1 MSWQKGLE
9 ELKTAKD
16 EIILADKQAGKDEGK
31 TEEELRGIGEE
42 LKGNLKRSQGIL
54 TPEQKVL
61 WKMSPIR
68 ESQGETRQFETVL
81 SLFKTENDEEK
92 YNEGLDPAINLWKR
106 YETSPTDTIDAG
118 VIDKPLNLYEE
129 KGFSLFETQKVPATR
144 KKRTIRNIEG
154 SDELFMQKTRNSM
167 EYLVNKLKA
176 FLPEPWKRQYTQES
190 DVYVSSEEIQQSE
203 ETIEQEM
210 YSKIEKDDEESFK
223 KEEMLFQKEE
233 ILFDE
238 IEEISKCFDEDIKE
252 NEEEIEG
259 IVAIDSILIENQ
271 EEMDKKQEELSLD
284 ADQVNIEFLKNYT
297 EKKNVESSVKDEVN
311 ELCENFSLEADLE
324 QISFSDDILEDSFTD
339 DMLDEDIEAV
349 FSALDTCEGV
359 DIDKFKAENVE
370 LDVAE
375 EQCIFEKSK
384 NEISTLYVENEISS
398 DDYSEDISLELNDLC
413 NDEKNHSF
421 LNYKVCNIKEEPW
434 IDSNGYK
441 WLQKVVL
448 NEENQIILLR
458 QDWFFTPIEIGDYL
472 YLHGEYD
479 ENGICIVDNSHSLVI
494 LNPDFLVSCTSVATS
509 YSCTRRIILQEKV
522 KLTDDISKSQ
532 IYGKILH
539 CLFQLCLENDNFS
552 LSFLKEK
559 TKQLVLDNIEHL
571 DISGES
577 IESAM
582 KHISGKFFNLQKWAS
597 KYFLNTQDDNSYIKA
612 FRSRT
617 SNPCHISVNKLLRT
631 EEHILS
637 PKYGLK
643 GYIDV
648 SVQLAIKSD
657 IDLQYSIAPLELKTG
672 NNIYVMQHRAQ
683 TILYTLL
690 LSEHYGENVD
700 FGLLFYLEKGEVIQ
714 VFPVHDEIRGLIIA
728 RNNIARYLKNNQ
740 ELPPM
745 LKNMFVC
752 KKCPMR
758 NPCFV
763 FHKAIES
770 GTAETSGLGEYFND
784 ETSDI
789 TSKNSNFFRNWDFI
803 LSKEENEIFR
813 LKKELWTM
821 TSKERE
827 KHGRC
832 LSNLKIKK
840 IHSISEEDI
849 LKHINHYI
857 YTLEKCSSSNND
869 YSLLD
874 SEIGYNDF
882 ITVSDENGHY
892 ALAYGTVINIE
903 PKFITVLL
911 DQQLYNPTSI
921 LRDHDIQYTQISKS
935 SMLEVFKNDF
945 NEQDDKDILYRIDKD
960 EFKTGITLARDNL
973 TKLLYLKQEK
983 RRRELIINLYPPKF
997 SSILTDFFK
1006 IPEYEKL
1013 NNDQKKAIS
1022 KVMTALDYTLILGMP
1037 GTGKTTTIT
1046 YLIQFLIA
1054 NNNSI
1059 LLASYTHSA
1068 IDNILLKLN
1077 VEKENVLRLGSI
1089 ERIHP
1094 DLRKKIITEEYV
1106 VNDFESFQ
1114 LKYIK
1119 PSIVATTCLG
1129 ITHSI
1134 FSKRTFDYCIIDEAS
1149 QIILPICIG
1158 PLRFSKK
1165 FVLVGDHYQLPPLVR
1180 SIDIANQ
1187 DIEMSLFKHLLDA
1200 NPSATV
1206 NLEYQYR
1213 MNKDIMLLSNTLI
1226 YNGKLKCGDE
1236 KIAYKLFDC
1245 GDFQMLDALHSKE
1258 GHEFVCNIN
1267 ECWIKKI
1274 LEPRL
1279 SVVFANT
1286 DYVPAPESRKGDR
1299 IQNEIEVQL
1308 LKQVIICL
1316 LNQGIS
1322 ESDIAVLSVYRSQIK
1337 LIKHHFR
1344 QFQKIEIDTAD
1355 RFQGRDKNCIIISFV
1370 RSNDKNEIGELLRD
1384 WRRLNVAFTR
1394 AKLKLI
1400 FFGSKSTLQKNGLFN
1415 PFFHLLKQ
1423 KQWIYHLPK
1432 NAHLLHFLDHPTN
1445 QTILN
1450 KSSKKKSFHI
1460 SANNS
1465 LLKTII
1471 NAL

>member
-1 MSWQKGLE
+1 
-9 ELKTAKD
+9 
-16 EIILADKQAGKDEGK
+16 
-31 TEEELRGIGEE
+31 
-42 LKGNLKRSQGIL
+42 
-54 TPEQKVL
+54 
-61 WKMSPIR
+61 
-68 ESQGETRQFETVL
+68 
-81 SLFKTENDEEK
+81 
-92 YNEGLDPAINLWKR
+92 
-106 YETSPTDTIDAG
+106 
-118 VIDKPLNLYEE
+118 
-129 KGFSLFETQKVPATR
+129 
-144 KKRTIRNIEG
+144 
-154 SDELFMQKTRNSM
+154 M
-167 EYLVNKLKA
+167 EYLVNQLKT
-176 FLPEPWKRQYTQES
+176 FLPEPWKRLHTQKTS
-190 DVYVSSEEIQQSE
+190 VSLPSEDMQLPKQAM
-203 ETIEQEM
+203 EM
-210 YSKIEKDDEESFK
+210 KMHTEIEKDNEEFFM
-223 KEEMLFQKEE
+223 EEQMLFQKEE
-233 ILFDE
+233 AFDEFSETLSDE
-238 IEEISKCFDEDIKE
+238 IEEISKCFDRNIKE
-252 NEEEIEG
+252 NTKEMERIVVFDNPLIEKSEEIG
-259 IVAIDSILIENQ
+259 R
-271 EEMDKKQEELSLD
+271 KHEELSLE
-284 ADQVNIEFLKNYT
+284 ANQVNIDFLKNYT
-297 EKKNVESSVKDEVN
+297 EKNNEKSSERNEVN
-311 ELCENFSLEADLE
+311 KLSENFSLEADPV
-324 QISFSDDILEDSFTD
+324 QTSSSDDILDDSFTD
-339 DMLDEDIEAV
+339 DMLDEEIEAV
-349 FSALDTCEGV
+349 LSALDTCKEV
-359 DIDKFKAENVE
+359 DIEEVKAKSVE
-370 LDVAE
+370 LDVPE
-375 EQCIFEKSK
+375 EQYIFEKNK
-384 NEISTLYVENEISS
+384 NEIFASNVKNEMVS
-398 DDYSEDISLELNDLC
+398 DYYSKNMSLKEYDAC
-413 NDEKNHSF
+413 NDEKKNHSF
-421 LNYKVCNIKEEPW
+421 LNYKVYNIKEEPW

-441 WLQKVVL
+441 GLQKVVL
-448 NEENQIILLR
+448 SQEKQTILLR

-479 ENGICIVDNSHSLVI
+479 ENGICIVDNSHFLVI

-509 YSCTRRIILQEKV
+509 YSCIRRIILQERV
-522 KLTDDISKSQ
+522 KITDSISKSQ

-539 CLFQLCLENDNFS
+539 RLFQLCLENDNFS

-559 TKQLVLDNIEHL
+559 TKQLVLDNLEHL
-571 DISGES
+571 DIVGET
-577 IESAM
+577 IENAM
-582 KHISGKFFNLQKWAS
+582 KHISGKFSNLQKWAS
-597 KYFLNTQDDNSYIKA
+597 KYFLNTPEENLYIKS
-612 FRSRT
+612 FRSRRSDT
-617 SNPCHISVNKLLRT
+617 SHISINKLLRA

-648 SVQLAIKSD
+648 TVQLAVKSD
-657 IDLQYSIAPLELKTG
+657 IDLQYSIAPFELKTG

-690 LSEHYGENVD
+690 LSEYYGKNVE
-700 FGLLFYLEKGEVIQ
+700 FGLLFYLEKGETIQ
-714 VFPVHDEIRGLIIA
+714 VFPVHDEIRGLIIT
-728 RNNIARYLKNNQ
+728 RNNIAKYLKNNQ
-740 ELPPM
+740 ELPSM

-758 NPCFV
+758 KPCFV
-763 FHKAIES
+763 FHKAIEL
-770 GTAETSGLGEYFND
+770 GTAETSGLGQYFDD
-784 ETSDI
+784 ETNSI
-789 TSKNSNFFRNWDFI
+789 TSKDSYFFQYWDFI

-813 LKKELWTM
+813 FRKELWTM

-840 IHSISEEDI
+840 IHSISEEEI
-849 LKHINHYI
+849 LGYIDHYV

-869 YSLLD
+869 DSLLN
-874 SEIGYNDF
+874 SEISYNDF
-882 ITVSDENGHY
+882 IIVSDENGHY

-903 PKFITVLL
+903 PKFITISLN
-911 DQQLYNPTSI
+911 QQLYSPTSI
-921 LRDHDIQYTQISKS
+921 LSDHDVQYTQIPKS
-935 SMLEVFKNDF
+935 SMLKVFKNDF
-945 NEQDDKDILYRIDKD
+945 NKLDDKNILYRIDKD
-960 EFKTGITLARDNL
+960 EFKSGISLARDNL
-973 TKLLYLKQEK
+973 TKLLYLEQEK

-997 SSILTDFFK
+997 NSILTDFFK

-1013 NNDQKKAIS
+1013 NNDQKKAIL

-1046 YLIQFLIA
+1046 YLIQILIA
-1054 NNNSI
+1054 NNNTI

-1077 VEKENVLRLGSI
+1077 IKKENVLRLGSI

-1106 VNDFESFQ
+1106 VNDSESFQ
-1114 LKYIK
+1114 LKYIR

-1134 FSKRTFDYCIIDEAS
+1134 FSRRTFDYCIIDEAS
-1149 QIILPICIG
+1149 QIVLPICIG

-1180 SIDIANQ
+1180 SIDVANQ
-1187 DIEMSLFKHLLDA
+1187 DIETSLFKHLLDT
-1200 NPSATV
+1200 NPSAIV

-1226 YNGKLKCGDE
+1226 YDGKLKCGDE
-1236 KIAYKLFDC
+1236 KIAYKLLDC
-1245 GDFQMLDALHSKE
+1245 GDFQMLDALHLKE
-1258 GHEFVCNIN
+1258 GNEFACNIN

-1299 IQNEIEVQL
+1299 IQNEVEVQL

-1337 LIKHHFR
+1337 LIQHHFR
-1344 QFQKIEIDTAD
+1344 HFEKIETDTAD

-1400 FFGSKSTLQKNGLFN
+1400 FFGSKSTLEKTGIFNLF
-1415 PFFHLLKQ
+1415 FDLLKQ

-1432 NAHLLHFLDHPTN
+1432 NAHLLHFLDDFIKQTN
-1445 QTILN
+1445 IKKLP
-1450 KSSKKKSFHI
+1450 KKKIDHI
-1460 SANNS
+1460 SKNCS
-1465 LLKTII
+1465 LLKTIMH
-1471 NAL
+1471 AL